1 MPHTDDEDRILTI
14 PNLLS
19 LVRLAC
25 VPLFLW
31 LLFGRD
37 DRYAAALLLAALGAT
52 DWVDGYVARHFDQVS
67 SLGKILDPTA
77 DRILLLVGIGAILVD
92 GSVPAWVAIAALARE
107 ALVAVAALVLA
118 SLGAT
123 RIDVQWVGKAG
134 TFALMVAFPLFLAA
148 EADIG
153 WAGTAEVLA
162 WLWAVPGLVLSWYA
176 ALAYVPL
183 ARTALRAGR
192 RGPSSPAAQP
202 QRAGDSERAG

>member
-1 MPHTDDEDRILTI
+1 MAADEDRIFTI

-67 SLGKILDPTA
+67 SLGKVLDPTA

-134 TFALMVAFPLFLAA
+134 TFALMVAFPLFLASKSTLGWRDT
-148 EADIG
+148 AD
-153 WAGTAEVLA
+153 VLA
-162 WLWAVPGLVLSWYA
+162 WVFAVPGLVLSYIA
-176 ALAYVPL
+176 AAAYVPL
-183 ARTALRAGR
+183 ARSALAER
-192 RGPSSPAAQP
+192 RVGSPA
-202 QRAGDSERAG
+202 